1 VWSHAFNL
9 GGFGIDPLS
18 ALTKGVEDAGTIAVD
33 GFFLLSGFL
42 ITRSFEGTGNLG
54 RYIWH
59 RALRIFPG
67 FWTCLA
73 VVAFAF
79 APLVFAHERGTL
91 AGFFAGP
98 ASPTSYVTSNALL
111 AMRQYNIGGLLAT
124 APVPLLFNHS
134 LWTLQYEFL
143 CYLMVGALGTLLVMT
158 RKPASF
164 LLPLVGCLALFAA
177 ASWWRGLEQVPT
189 SLRTLELY
197 TFFAIGAC
205 AYLYRDR
212 IPIRGSIA
220 VLSLLLIAATLATR
234 VYGAVLPFALSYLTI
249 YAAMRLPLRDF
260 DKRFDLSYGIY
271 IYAFPISQ
279 LLTAFGATA
288 FGFAAYF
295 TAAYAGSIVLAA
307 ASWFGIEKRALA
319 LKNLGDNVRI
329 PSGERA
335 PRPVLFE
342 CWRAVKPRTL
352 LS

>member
-1 VWSHAFNL
+1 MWSHAFSL

-18 ALTKGVEDAGTIAVD
+18 ALTKGVEDVGTIAVD

-67 FWTCLA
+67 FWACLA

-91 AGFFAGP
+91 AGYFAGP
-98 ASPTSYVTSNALL
+98 DSPWWYVASNALL
-111 AMRQYNIGGLLAT
+111 VMRQYNIGGLLAT

-134 LWTLQYEFL
+134 LWTLQYESL
-143 CYLMVGALGTLLVMT
+143 CYLMVGALGTLLAIT
-158 RKPASF
+158 RRPASF
-164 LLPLVGCLALFAA
+164 LVPLVGCLALFVA

-189 SLRTLELY
+189 SLRAVELY
-197 TFFAIGAC
+197 SFFAIGAC

-220 VLSLLLIAATLATR
+220 VLSLLLIAVTLPTR
-234 VYGAVLPFALSYLTI
+234 IYGTVLPFALSYVTI

-260 DKRFDLSYGIY
+260 DKRCDLSYGIY

-288 FGFAAYF
+288 FGFTAYF
-295 TAAYAGSIVLAA
+295 TAAYAGSIILAA
-307 ASWFGIEKRALA
+307 GSWFGIEKRTLA
-319 LKNLGDNVRI
+319 LKSLSLPEVRRLGL
-329 PSGERA
+329 RA
-335 PRPVLFE
+335 PI
-342 CWRAVKPRTL
+342 KG
-352 LS
+352 